1 MAPIVLS
8 TLNARYIHSAFGLR
22 YLKAN
27 MGELESRTE
36 ICEFTIHERPID
48 IAEKLLAKGPVI
60 IGLGVYIW
68 NTVEMSQLV
77 AILKQVSPETII
89 VLGGPEISFETE
101 QQQAAQ
107 LADYVICGTADLA
120 FAELCRELLAN
131 TKPAHKIIHP
141 LPSRLSDIRLP
152 YYLYSDEDVAHR
164 IIYVEASRG
173 CPFKCEFCLSALD
186 KTAKPYDLEQFLAE
200 MDALHQRGVR
210 HFKFV
215 DRTFNLKVEHSVR
228 IMEFFLA
235 RMDEKLFLHFELI
248 PDHLPDKLKEVIARF
263 PHGQIQFEIGIQTF
277 NPEVQQ
283 RISRRQD
290 DAKTATNLTW
300 LRQHS
305 PAHIHADLIIGLP
318 GEDEASFAAGFD
330 RLAAL
335 NPHEIQ
341 VGILKRLRG
350 SPIIRHS
357 EAYAMRY
364 NPLPPYNILSNRDL
378 DFTTSQRMSRF
389 ARYWDMIANAGR
401 FAHSLPLILGDAPYA
416 RFMQLSQW
424 LFHHTGQTH
433 KLALSRLFELLHQAM
448 SEQLAIDA
456 NSAID
461 ALWQDFQRSGL
472 KGKPNFLPQ
481 ARYKQDKQTAQRE
494 AAGGLSRQARHLN

>member
-1 MAPIVLS
+1 MATIVLS

-22 YLKAN
+22 YLQAN

-48 IAEKLLAKGPVI
+48 IAEKLLAKQPAI

-68 NTVEMSQLV
+68 NTVEISQLV
-77 AILKQVSPETII
+77 AILKQVSPETLII
-89 VLGGPEISFETE
+89 LGGPEISFETE

-107 LADYVICGTADLA
+107 LADYVICGAADLA
-120 FAELCRELLAN
+120 FAELCHELLAG
-131 TKPAHKIIHP
+131 KRPPQKIIHP
-141 LPSRLSDIRLP
+141 LPAKLADIRLP
-152 YYLYSDEDVAHR
+152 YYLYDAEDVAHR

-186 KTAKPYDLEQFLAE
+186 KTAKPYDLDLFLSE
-200 MDALHQRGVR
+200 MDHLHRRGVR

-228 IMEFFLA
+228 IMEFFLE
-235 RMDEKLFLHFELI
+235 RMDEQLFLHFELI
-248 PDHLPDKLKEVIARF
+248 PDHLPERLKETIARF
-263 PHGQIQFEIGIQTF
+263 PHGQIQFEIGIQSF

-283 RISRRQD
+283 LISRRQD
-290 DAKTATNLTW
+290 DAQTAANLRW
-300 LRQHS
+300 LREQS

-330 RLAAL
+330 KLAAL

-350 SPIIRHS
+350 SPIIRHTDGF
-357 EAYAMRY
+357 AMRY

-378 DFTTSQRMSRF
+378 DFATTQRMGRF

-401 FAHSLPLILGDAPYA
+401 FSHSLPLILGDQPYA
-416 RFMQLSQW
+416 RFMQLSEW
-424 LFHHTGQTH
+424 LMQTSGQTH
-433 KLALSRLFELLHQAM
+433 KIALGRLFELVFQAM
-448 SEQLAIDA
+448 TEPLAIDTDP
-456 NSAID
+456 AID
-461 ALWQDFQRSGL
+461 TLWLDFQRSGL
-472 KGKPNFLPQ
+472 KGKPNFLPM
-481 ARYKQDKQTAQRE
+481 ARYKEETQPAQRQ
-494 AAGGLSRQARHLN
+494 AAGGLSRQARHLP